1 MKKLISDI
9 KIGERYRKE
18 MGDLKALA
26 ASISE
31 TGLLQPVGVT
41 EDNKLVFGERRLRA
55 CRDILSLK
63 EIEVRIVDL
72 PSIVVAEN
80 AENEVRKDFTP
91 SERVAIAR
99 AIAEE
104 MEERRGRPSKEKG
117 QNFVQLSDDENR
129 AVERGQKTAEFAA
142 KKAGFGNRETFRQA
156 ETVVVKAEPELVEA
170 MDSGKV
176 SVFSAYKASR
186 EEPEKQ
192 REVAKTG
199 RTIADAE
206 RRNDHFRRSLVVN
219 DHPDIKVQT
228 IVDAV
233 VDFAGCGMTP
243 EEFRKLAP
251 SLTMAQFKRHMIP
264 VYVFLKD
271 FVEVGNDQERAG

>member
-9 KIGERYRKE
+9 KIGERHRKE

-26 ASISE
+26 ASITE
-31 TGLLQPVGVT
+31 TGLLQPVGIT
-41 EDNKLVFGERRLRA
+41 EDNTLVFGERRLRA
-55 CRDILSLK
+55 CRDILGLK
-63 EIEVRIVDL
+63 EVEVRIVDL

-99 AIAEE
+99 AIAAELD
-104 MEERRGRPSKEKG
+104 ERRGRPNKEKVQDFAQLPEGEAQAPEKG
-117 QNFVQLSDDENR
+117 Q
-129 AVERGQKTAEFAA
+129 KTTDFAA

-156 ETVVVKAEPELVEA
+156 EAVITKADPELVEA

-176 SVFSAYKASR
+176 SIFAAHKALK
-186 EEPEKQ
+186 EAPEKQ
-192 REVAKTG
+192 REVARTG

-206 RRNDHFRRSLVVN
+206 RRNDQFRRSLVAG

-243 EEFRKLAP
+243 EEFRERAP

-264 VYVFLKD
+264 VYAFLKE
-271 FVEVGNDQERAG
+271 FVEVGNDQTRAG

>member
-9 KIGERYRKE
+9 KIGERHRKE

-26 ASISE
+26 ASITE
-31 TGLLQPVGVT
+31 TGLLQPVGIT
-41 EDNKLVFGERRLRA
+41 EDNTLVFGERRLRA
-55 CRDILSLK
+55 CRDVLGLK

-99 AIAEE
+99 AIADEIGD
-104 MEERRGRPSKEKG
+104 RRGINQHNKEG
-117 QNFVQLSDDENR
+117 RQEIGNPRTDD
-129 AVERGQKTAEFAA
+129 FAA

-156 ETVVVKAEPELVEA
+156 EAVITKADPELVEA

-176 SVFSAYKASR
+176 SIFAAHKALK
-186 EEPEKQ
+186 EAPEKQ
-192 REVAKTG
+192 REVARTG

-206 RRNDHFRRSLVVN
+206 RRNDAFRRSLVEK

-243 EEFRKLAP
+243 EEFRQRAP

-264 VYVFLKD
+264 VYAFLKE
-271 FVEVGNDQERAG
+271 FVEVGNDQTRAG